1 MKKKTKN
8 TFSIV
13 KIICVCAILILLSG
27 VGVMAVT
34 TQINNVS
41 ITLSN
46 GYEMKVLTSK
56 TKISEIL
63 SENNIIL
70 EDDERVTPGLD
81 EDLTETKEIMIT
93 DKSNQEIKVAKV
105 SESGVATTLDS
116 LLEAYSTITE
126 KIETAQEAI
135 PYETVT
141 KDVSAG
147 SSDTKNKVIQEGED
161 GIRKVTYKVKYQNDT
176 EIERNKLSEEVIK
189 EPVQKIV
196 QVQAKQVVSTRSS
209 ETTRSASASTSSSYA
224 SSSNVKVYKIT
235 AYCASIACCGKTDGI
250 TASGVKARANRT
262 VAAPSNIP
270 FGTKLLINGKE
281 YVVEDR
287 GGAVKGNKLDIFVNS
302 YAEARAWGVRY
313 LPVQIIQ

>member
-1 MKKKTKN
+1 MKKNTKN

-81 EDLTETKEIMIT
+81 EELTETKEIMIT

-116 LLEAYSTITE
+116 LLDAYSTITE
-126 KIETAQEAI
+126 KIETVEETI

-161 GIRKVTYKVKYQNDT
+161 GIKRVTYKVKYQNDT

-196 QVQAKQVVSTRSS
+196 QVQAKQVASTRSS
-209 ETTRSASASTSSSYA
+209 ETTRSASTSSRTT

-287 GGAVKGNKLDIFVNS
+287 GGAVNGNKIDIYVNS
-302 YAEARAWGVRY
+302 HAEALQWGVKY
-313 LPVQIIQ
+313 LPVNVVN